1 MHAKRYLCTRYIF
14 LLTHTTLRMKHTFLF
29 ALLLALF
36 LPLPMQAKIN
46 RIQVSGEDL
55 TPVTFNSDTLYSR
68 WIINSRLGS
77 YANKSKSGSPYLRG
91 FGFTSPYKI
100 TTEGEDKWDYVP
112 GLVARAVL
120 DAIECYQDSAFS
132 QPWLAAIDTW
142 ATNKAKGQTLFSDAN
157 KDDIDRLNAA
167 KVFSDLYRLKNYS
180 WCQDQMTNAVSLL
193 KNKHARIGIG
203 NYTSYNPDQSDA
215 RGGFFHKENYPYQMW
230 CDGQYMGPAMW
241 AEWLGVFQSAS
252 SYADWENDW
261 KDIANQL
268 DIVCRYTYS
277 PSDKLFFHG
286 MTAALSKNYTWKPA
300 AGTFHSQEAWG
311 RGAGWLFAALV
322 DILEFMPAG
331 IDVRTTFTYPDGKQV
346 TNVDSRTRLLY
357 YLTLMADGL
366 AQRQDPSTHC
376 WTQLLRYDNGTIPSG
391 ATNPNYIESS
401 ASSMF
406 VYAYLKAIR
415 LGLLTGTT
423 TDKSGAT
430 VTYKELAKRGFEGV
444 VTHFIC
450 KQSKGDIQIIQSCE
464 SAGLDGG
471 RPGNANYYLGNDN
484 DTRINDASEGK
495 ALGPFIL
502 AAVEYER
509 AYPPQPSTTPTP
521 TPGEGGSTTAP
532 TACNCLNLTFL

>member
-1 MHAKRYLCTRYIF
+1 
-14 LLTHTTLRMKHTFLF
+14 MKHTFLF

-36 LPLPMQAKIN
+36 LPHAMQAEIK
-46 RIQVSGEDL
+46 RIQVSGENL

-77 YANKSKSGSPYLRG
+77 YANKSENYSPRLRG
-91 FGFTSPYKI
+91 FGFASPYRI
-100 TTEGEDKWDYVP
+100 TKAKADGWDYVP

-120 DAIECYQDSAFS
+120 DAIECYKDSAFS

-142 ATNKAKGQTLFSDAN
+142 ATNKAKGQTLFSD
-157 KDDIDRLNAA
+157 KHQDDIDWLNAA

-203 NYTSYNPDQSDA
+203 NYTSYNNAKQSDA
-215 RGGFFHKENYPYQMW
+215 IGGFFHKGNYPYQMW

-286 MTAALSKNYTWKPA
+286 MTAAQSTNYTWKPA

-376 WTQLLRYDNGTIPSG
+376 WTQLLRYDNGAVPSG

-444 VTHFIC
+444 VTHFIR

-471 RPGNANYYLGNDN
+471 RPGDANYYLGNNN

-521 TPGEGGSTTAP
+521 TPGEGGSATAP

>member
-1 MHAKRYLCTRYIF
+1 
-14 LLTHTTLRMKHTFLF
+14 MKHTFLF

-36 LPLPMQAKIN
+36 LPLPMQAEIK
-46 RIQVSGEDL
+46 RIQVSGENL

-77 YANKSKSGSPYLRG
+77 YANKSENGSPRLRG
-91 FGFTSPYKI
+91 FGFDSPYGIPKA
-100 TTEGEDKWDYVP
+100 TADGWDYVP

-142 ATNKAKGQTLFSDAN
+142 AINKAKEQTLFSDQK
-157 KDDIDRLNAA
+157 KDDIDWLNAA
-167 KVFSDLYRLKNYS
+167 KVFSDLYRLKKYS

-203 NYTSYNPDQSDA
+203 MDGKADYNSAQSDA
-215 RGGFFHKENYPYQMW
+215 IGGFFHKGDYPYQMW

-286 MTAALSKNYTWKPA
+286 MTAALSTNYTWKPV

-391 ATNPNYIESS
+391 ATNPNPNYIESS

-464 SAGLDGG
+464 SAGLDGK
-471 RPGNANYYLGNDN
+471 RPGDANYYLGDNN

-509 AYPPQPSTTPTP
+509 AYMVAQTTTRPPQN
-521 TPGEGGSTTAP
+521 TAF
-532 TACNCLNLTFL
+532 CNCLNLTFL